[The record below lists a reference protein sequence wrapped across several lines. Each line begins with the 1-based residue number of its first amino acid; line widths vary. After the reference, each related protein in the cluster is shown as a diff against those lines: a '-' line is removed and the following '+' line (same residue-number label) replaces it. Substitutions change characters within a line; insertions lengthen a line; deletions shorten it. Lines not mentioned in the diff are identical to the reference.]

1 MLEIKGIFP
10 PLPTSFDASEKLDT
24 YKITENITRLCSY
37 DLAGILVLGSNGEMV
52 MLSNEEKKKVYETAR
67 KAIPADKLMIAGTG
81 AQSTRETIQLSVMAA
96 GAGADAVLVLSPS
109 YYKGQMSSKVL
120 REFYHDVASASPVP
134 VIIYNMPANSGIDMD
149 ADTILDASG
158 HDNIIGI
165 KDSGGNL
172 VKMASVIK
180 NAKPGFR
187 VLAGSAGFLLPALS
201 IGAVGGILAL
211 ANIAPRLCLGIYE
224 SFLQGEYEKAKE
236 YQLAAVDINSAVTWG
251 GGVPA
256 LKAAMDHLDMYGGPV
271 RKPLQSLSK
280 ESREKLTALIKRTL
294 E

>member
-10 PLPTSFDASEKLDT
+10 PLPTSFNHDEELNT
-24 YKITENITRLCSY
+24 YKITENINRLCRY
-37 DLAGILVLGSNGEMV
+37 ELAGILVLGSNGEMV

-67 KAIPADKLMIAGTG
+67 EAIPADKLMIAGTG

-96 GAGADAVLVLSPS
+96 GAGADAVLVLNPS
-109 YYKGQMSSKVL
+109 YYKGQMSCRVL

-211 ANIAPRLCLGIYE
+211 TNIAPRLCLDIYE
-224 SFLQGEYEKAKE
+224 SFLQGEHEKAKK
-236 YQLAAVDINSAVTWG
+236 YQLAAVDINSAVTRV

-256 LKAAMDHLDMYGGPV
+256 LKAAMDELGMYGGPV
-271 RKPLQSLSK
+271 RKPLQALSK
-280 ESREKLTALIKRTL
+280 ESREQLTAMIRRTL